1 MAISPN
7 KEFVAICEK
16 MKDDDNELRKN
27 RRMFQFMKLKKRL
40 LNQSKEAKAE
50 VLIILKQI

>member
-16 MKDDDNELRKN
+16 MKDDDNES
-27 RRMFQFMKLKKRL
+27 KKKSPYVSVYEIKKTL
-40 LNQSKEAKAE
+40 VKS
-50 VLIILKQI
+50 V